1 MTEKRRIDEMIR
13 REFAIFK
20 KQAGKLPSKEDL
32 GKNKNIILLKQ
43 SVYAHFPQ
51 LKG

>member
-1 MTEKRRIDEMIR
+1 LEEAHK
-13 REFAIFK
+13 ALQLLK
-20 KQAGKLPSKEDL
+20 HS